1 MVNIVTNHIE
11 KFRKIEKQIFEEDGI
26 MITIG
31 NNKRKGLAK
40 SEIILNI
47 DFPTELINQY
57 HIYEK
62 AIILNIKYPIK
73 IVKKRFNGINLND
86 YDISFKKT
94 EEFEYEND
102 PHYKNCEIYEAQINQ
117 KQSYSDLMKQLQKDQ
132 VEVTKLVG
140 INNDFINS

>member
-102 PHYKNCEIYEAQINQ
+102 PHYKNCEIYETQINQ

>member
-31 NNKRKGLAK
+31 NNKRKGLTK

>member
-94 EEFEYEND
+94 EKFEYEND